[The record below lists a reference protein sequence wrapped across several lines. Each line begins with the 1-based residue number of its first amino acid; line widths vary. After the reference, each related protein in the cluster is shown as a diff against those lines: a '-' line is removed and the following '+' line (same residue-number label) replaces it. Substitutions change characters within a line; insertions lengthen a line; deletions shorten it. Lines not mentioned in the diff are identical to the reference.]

1 MVGQFKS
8 NSALKLFQLEKKPY
22 NKSAHFL
29 KNWLEATEK
38 HRIRD
43 FTKKWLFLKTVIMSI
58 ANTMTQNG
66 LFADCNT
73 SVSEKQGWTTDINQL
88 PFKVHWNSFYH
99 LPIDLH
105 QLAGSKGK
113 EKQAPTMKQALTN
126 SSFLWNCDCGL
137 FLMNNY
143 IYVCVYII
151 YKYTHIYTYIYI
163 HIHMQVYHQKP
174 WIFFF
179 NPERIN
185 SSFS

>member
-113 EKQAPTMKQALTN
+113 EKQAPTMKQVLTN
-126 SSFLWNCDCGL
+126 SSFLWNCDYGL

-143 IYVCVYII
+143 ICVCVCVLYIHTH
-151 YKYTHIYTYIYI
+151 THISVSNTMEVFFSIMLKLCAI
-163 HIHMQVYHQKP
+163 QV
-174 WIFFF
+174 
-179 NPERIN
+179 NR
-185 SSFS
+185 